1 MSVRAS
7 KEIFR
12 SWEGWHRTRS
22 VSLARIL
29 PVFINK
35 CSVYKQHKGSRR
47 YICSYDIPLS
57 APLSPRCTLST
68 KNIQKRVEELR
79 RFQLK
84 ASIDFRC
91 TTYVNERAFTVVEF
105 VDCDR
110 EAGGAARD
118 PSAYSQYR
126 APRHLKD
133 RKA

>member
-1 MSVRAS
+1 MKFFGVGKDGIVLDLYRWRGS
-7 KEIFR
+7 
-12 SWEGWHRTRS
+12 
-22 VSLARIL
+22 SLCL
-29 PVFINK
+29 STNVVFISNI
-35 CSVYKQHKGSRR
+35 CSRR

-84 ASIDFRC
+84 ASMDFRC